1 MLRHRFRRSSPQM
14 SCDAPPET
22 KTRHALFTVLQLSGS
37 GVALPFPATFCRS
50 TATVLRSHGP
60 IMNLET
66 LISHTTVNGEPDCA
80 AILSSLISTII
91 ADPDHAQALGWLGS
105 YTCPSR
111 NPAWIC
117 RIDSSEHI
125 FGIRFDGQVKDEE
138 AGHPACL
145 RGLFGLYVF
154 PPAQSPIL
162 DRFPLEAL
170 RFAISPYYDRAV
182 YEFSG
187 MERELMTFLL
197 GQLRLDVFLDKNAL
211 ALTLDAPARH
221 KMIAVDGVPADNDW
235 LVRPGEAECD
245 VPAFRLFLP
254 LFSVL
259 ASTLQYKT
267 GEKAAV
273 SRGSVTM
280 PRRCFHADGTV
291 EDSRDQQEIILNIT
305 ASFGAS
311 LATDGE
317 QLTPMNSIPS
327 MPRMPMPQQEQAPE
341 QR

>member
-1 MLRHRFRRSSPQM
+1 
-14 SCDAPPET
+14 
-22 KTRHALFTVLQLSGS
+22 
-37 GVALPFPATFCRS
+37 
-50 TATVLRSHGP
+50 
-60 IMNLET
+60 MNLET
-66 LISHTTVNGEPDCA
+66 LIPHTPGTGEFDCA
-80 AILSSLISTII
+80 GILSSLINTII
-91 ADPDHAQALGWLGS
+91 ADPDQAQTLGWLGS
-105 YTCPSR
+105 YSCPSL

-117 RIDSSEHI
+117 RVDSSEHI

-145 RGLFGLYVF
+145 RGFFGLYVF

-197 GQLRLDVFLDKNAL
+197 GQLRLDVSLDKSSL

-235 LVRPGEAECD
+235 LVKPGEAECD

-291 EDSRDQQEIILNIT
+291 EDSKDQQETILNIT

-311 LATDGE
+311 LASEGE
-317 QLTPMNSIPS
+317 QLSSMNGIPTL
-327 MPRMPMPQQEQAPE
+327 PRVPEPAPE
-341 QR
+341 QN

>member
-1 MLRHRFRRSSPQM
+1 
-14 SCDAPPET
+14 
-22 KTRHALFTVLQLSGS
+22 
-37 GVALPFPATFCRS
+37 
-50 TATVLRSHGP
+50 
-60 IMNLET
+60 MNLET
-66 LISHTTVNGEPDCA
+66 LIPHTPGTGEFDCA
-80 AILSSLISTII
+80 GILSSLINTII
-91 ADPDHAQALGWLGS
+91 ADLDQAQTLGWLGS
-105 YTCPSR
+105 YSCPSL

-117 RIDSSEHI
+117 RVDSSEHI

-145 RGLFGLYVF
+145 RGFFGLYVF

-197 GQLRLDVFLDKNAL
+197 GQLRLDVSLDKSSL

-221 KMIAVDGVPADNDW
+221 KIIAVDGVPADNDW
-235 LVRPGEAECD
+235 LVKPGEAECD

-291 EDSRDQQEIILNIT
+291 EDSKDQQETILNIT

-311 LATDGE
+311 LASEGE
-317 QLTPMNSIPS
+317 QLSSMNGIPTL
-327 MPRMPMPQQEQAPE
+327 PRVPEPEQAPE
-341 QR
+341 QN

>member
-1 MLRHRFRRSSPQM
+1 
-14 SCDAPPET
+14 
-22 KTRHALFTVLQLSGS
+22 
-37 GVALPFPATFCRS
+37 
-50 TATVLRSHGP
+50 
-60 IMNLET
+60 MNLET
-66 LISHTTVNGEPDCA
+66 LIPHTPGTGEFDCA
-80 AILSSLISTII
+80 GILSSLINTII
-91 ADPDHAQALGWLGS
+91 DDPDQAQSLGWLGS
-105 YTCPSR
+105 YSCPSL

-117 RIDSSEHI
+117 RVDSSEHI

-145 RGLFGLYVF
+145 RGFFGLYVF

-197 GQLRLDVFLDKNAL
+197 GQLRLDISLDKNSL
-211 ALTLDAPARH
+211 SLTLDAPARH
-221 KMIAVDGVPADNDW
+221 KMIALDGVPADNDW
-235 LVRPGEAECD
+235 LVKPGEAECD

-291 EDSRDQQEIILNIT
+291 EDSKDQQEAILNIT
-305 ASFGAS
+305 ASFGSS
-311 LATDGE
+311 LASEGE
-317 QLTPMNSIPS
+317 QLSSMNGIPS
-327 MPRMPMPQQEQAPE
+327 LPRIPEPEQAPE
-341 QR
+341 ES